1 MVCTVAT
8 VSVSGRRVAVGING
22 EDWPGQHCNLFSL
35 KSAVNCG
42 PVAKGSGN
50 GFIIGSAGNVFIR
63 GVASVKSISKSPGPR
78 VKVPP
83 WSEGLL
89 APGDRGL
96 LTSDF

>member
-35 KSAVNCG
+35 KSAANCG

-50 GFIIGSAGNVFIR
+50 GFIIGSAGNVFIFKKR
-63 GVASVKSISKSPGPR
+63 EKNKGLASDQKTLSKSLQ
-78 VKVPP
+78 VQ
-83 WSEGLL
+83 L
-89 APGDRGL
+89 
-96 LTSDF
+96 